1 MIVDAHLDLAYN
13 AGRGRRILLPANQ
26 QIPDEQGIPTVGLPD
41 LRRGQVDLICAT
53 IFCQPDLGPDHGHGY
68 RTAAEAAQM
77 ARDQLQWYQQQ
88 FRDGQMRQIFW
99 NNDLQSF
106 QQSTTASA
114 ASVTPAAILLMEG
127 ADPIVEID
135 DLIGWFEA
143 GLRIIGLAWKGTRYA
158 GGTGQPGPLTPAGVQ
173 FVRAMDKLGLIHD
186 TSHLAEQS
194 FWQLLEITGQPVIA
208 THSNCRSIIDT
219 DRQLSDKMIR
229 AIANRQ
235 GVIGINFYSR
245 FLIPPD
251 ELDQRPATLVDVVQH
266 IHHIADL
273 TGSTDNIGIGT
284 DMDGGFGRQ
293 HVPMEIQTS
302 SDLHRLVDALNSAG
316 FSDQAIS
323 DILAKNWLRFFGDHL
338 PSQDKN

>member
-1 MIVDAHLDLAYN
+1 
-13 AGRGRRILLPANQ
+13 
-26 QIPDEQGIPTVGLPD
+26 
-41 LRRGQVDLICAT
+41 
-53 IFCQPDLGPDHGHGY
+53 
-68 RTAAEAAQM
+68 
-77 ARDQLQWYQQQ
+77 
-88 FRDGQMRQIFW
+88 
-99 NNDLQSF
+99 
-106 QQSTTASA
+106 
-114 ASVTPAAILLMEG
+114 MEG

-284 DMDGGFGRQ
+284 DMD
-293 HVPMEIQTS
+293 
-302 SDLHRLVDALNSAG
+302 AG
-316 FSDQAIS
+316 LAASTFRWKSRPAAIC
-323 DILAKNWLRFFGDHL
+323 IVW
-338 PSQDKN
+338 